1 MSRLFLRVFLWF
13 WLGSTALVLVLGLTL
28 AVAEPEVVTT
38 WRFIGRTAM
47 RYLGAEVANV
57 FERQGPGAA
66 QRMITEAGL
75 EGRVQLW
82 LYDAGGRLVAGPA
95 PLASGEDA
103 VERALANDD
112 AERLTESGQLLLAR
126 RTRSAT
132 GSDYVIIWEAPR
144 PWRGTLQLSP
154 RRLSLRVVAL
164 IFTGGLVCAVLV
176 WQITKPIRSLR
187 AAARRFAEGDLSVRV
202 AGRPELQRGDE
213 LAELAREFD
222 QMAARIQELI
232 TSQQRLLADIS
243 HELRSPLARLAL
255 ALDLVRRRMGDGVPE
270 HDRIEREIRRL
281 NELIEQ
287 LLTLARLHARPA
299 EQQELVD
306 LKDLLS
312 DVVRDSQFEAE
323 AAGRMVTLVRSYDAM
338 VHGSRSLLRSAF
350 ENVVRNAL
358 RHTPPGTSVDIVME
372 PSSGGERGAVI
383 VRDRG
388 PGAPPVALNRLFD
401 PFYRVEDA
409 RDRESGGVG
418 LGLAIT
424 RQAMLAHGG
433 TATASNHPEGGLVVR
448 LELST
453 ATPTRTARH
462 A

>member
-1 MSRLFLRVFLWF
+1 
-13 WLGSTALVLVLGLTL
+13 
-28 AVAEPEVVTT
+28 
-38 WRFIGRTAM
+38 
-47 RYLGAEVANV
+47 
-57 FERQGPGAA
+57 
-66 QRMITEAGL
+66 
-75 EGRVQLW
+75 
-82 LYDAGGRLVAGPA
+82 
-95 PLASGEDA
+95 
-103 VERALANDD
+103 
-112 AERLTESGQLLLAR
+112 
-126 RTRSAT
+126 
-132 GSDYVIIWEAPR
+132 
-144 PWRGTLQLSP
+144 
-154 RRLSLRVVAL
+154 
-164 IFTGGLVCAVLV
+164 
-176 WQITKPIRSLR
+176 
-187 AAARRFAEGDLSVRV
+187 
-202 AGRPELQRGDE
+202 
-213 LAELAREFD
+213 
-222 QMAARIQELI
+222 
-232 TSQQRLLADIS
+232 
-243 HELRSPLARLAL
+243 
-255 ALDLVRRRMGDGVPE
+255 MGDGVPE